1 MKARLPATILFAGC
15 FGACA
20 AAHAGDE
27 RVVDWIGRA
36 DQPLPSG
43 YRNLTGSCISDGED
57 VCDRTISVIR
67 DEQSGLRTLL
77 ATRKLLALDG
87 NRIGGDRPL
96 HLVTDAIEP
105 EALDDPAAEVTV
117 GLCQRD
123 GVGDAR
129 IVAVI
134 RPDIDIEWYRNFE
147 RLWRLDDNGRLRP
160 IEAKGVRCLN
170 EGYGYDG

>member
-1 MKARLPATILFAGC
+1 M
-15 FGACA
+15 
-20 AAHAGDE
+20 
-27 RVVDWIGRA
+27 
-36 DQPLPSG
+36 
-43 YRNLTGSCISDGED
+43 
-57 VCDRTISVIR
+57 
-67 DEQSGLRTLL
+67 
-77 ATRKLLALDG
+77 
-87 NRIGGDRPL
+87 
-96 HLVTDAIEP
+96 
-105 EALDDPAAEVTV
+105 TV